1 MQPDVIQSV
10 QSVVVAIALG
20 SLVAAWAF
28 QHFHA
33 PDRTEDIRFS
43 VPQQRYFLAVGI
55 HVSIMLA
62 VYAVLVLAL
71 YQLVLLA
78 TKGSDLIGCWTCVE
92 NQSSCPACK
101 NLRSLQPATLVW
113 AALVSALFIRIVVPN
128 VAMTR
133 YIVDRL
139 RSQTHDLALFPFAR
153 ESLVA
158 ALSASAALS
167 APGFTVRKDSQS
179 DLVEELARYGV
190 ASDLTSFLSAST
202 QRSLLEVC
210 SVRRHLR
217 ELFDRTHAL
226 RETVWDRMRFA
237 LAGQLA
243 VGRES
248 AKGDELFNRRLL
260 RRFWQ
265 ARAECLME
273 LETDFRRLIRHSAR
287 ALILAE
293 EIGEQ
298 VKDKTLSLAIS
309 NFVADESDNVL
320 AGYRNQIA
328 EIALSC
334 VPHRAERAEFLK
346 SFGYDAPTP
355 PSLPLRP
362 WLIVFALDFLLPLIP
377 IALMFLVGQNPGV
390 PMARLAAFACIHA
403 ISQTVAITWA
413 FYPKIVSNFARP
425 SLYSLPVASYVLCG
439 LGSYLT
445 GALILF
451 VFRVYIPLPYPIILP
466 TLLSSLSFLFMTVGM
481 SVLIDL
487 RLKSSS
493 LDFEQGRVREGAVI
507 ALLMLASTLTF
518 QAVMIYAGKL
528 EPTWISACF
537 LVVSA
542 GLGFVMGY
550 YVPSAGAAYLQKA
563 RLHAPD
569 RLQPGGVTDSLRRS
583 HARWEHPSYAHP
595 SLQA

>member
-1 MQPDVIQSV
+1 MQPDSIQSV

-20 SLVAAWAF
+20 SLVFAWAF

-33 PDRTEDIRFS
+33 PGRTEDIRFS
-43 VPQQRYFLAVGI
+43 VPRQRYFVAVGI
-55 HVSIMLA
+55 HVSIILA

-78 TKGSDLIGCWTCVE
+78 SKGSSLIDCWTCIG
-92 NQSSCPACK
+92 NQPSCPDCE
-101 NLRSLQPATLVW
+101 NLRSLHPGSLVW

-153 ESLVA
+153 VSLVA
-158 ALSASAALS
+158 ALAA
-167 APGFTVRKDSQS
+167 PRFTARKDAQS
-179 DLVEELARYGV
+179 GLAEELARYGV
-190 ASDLTSFLSAST
+190 TSDVTSSLSAST
-202 QRSLLEVC
+202 QRSLLEAC
-210 SVRRHLR
+210 SVRRKLR

-226 RETVWDRMRFA
+226 PKTLWDRMRFA
-237 LAGQLA
+237 TKALLA
-243 VGRES
+243 VRRAS
-248 AKGDELFNRRLL
+248 ANGDELFNGRLL

-265 ARAECLME
+265 ARAECLLE

-287 ALILAE
+287 ALILGE

-320 AGYRNQIA
+320 AGYRTLIA
-328 EIALSC
+328 EAALSC
-334 VPHRAERAEFLK
+334 VPHRAERAQFLK

-362 WLIVFALDFLLPLIP
+362 WLIVFALDFLLFLIP
-377 IALMFLVGQNPGV
+377 SALMYLVPHNPDFSIT
-390 PMARLAAFACIHA
+390 RLAAFACVHA
-403 ISQTVAITWA
+403 ISQTIAITWA

-425 SLYSLPVASYVLCG
+425 SLDSLPVASYVLCG

-451 VFRVYIPLPYPIILP
+451 VFRVYILLPYPIVVP

-493 LDFEQGRVREGAVI
+493 LDFEQGRLREGAVI
-507 ALLMLASTLTF
+507 ALLMLAATLTF
-518 QAVMIYAGKL
+518 QAVMFYAGPF
-528 EPTWISACF
+528 EFNWVSVCF
-537 LVVSA
+537 LLLSP

-550 YVPSAGAAYLQKA
+550 YVPSAGAAYLQKT

-569 RLQPGGVTDSLRRS
+569 RLQPNGLVDPLHRS
-583 HARWEHPSYAHP
+583 RATWGHPSYAHP
-595 SLQA
+595 SVQA

>member
-1 MQPDVIQSV
+1 MQPDPIQSV

-43 VPQQRYFLAVGI
+43 VPQQRYFVAVGI
-55 HVSIMLA
+55 HVSIILA
-62 VYAVLVLAL
+62 VYAVLVLLL

-78 TKGSDLIGCWTCVE
+78 SNGTDLIGCWTCVE
-92 NQSSCPACK
+92 NQSLCPACE
-101 NLRSLQPATLVW
+101 NLRSLHPATLVW

-158 ALSASAALS
+158 ALSA
-167 APGFTVRKDSQS
+167 PGFTARKDAQS
-179 DLVEELARYGV
+179 DLGEELARYGV
-190 ASDLTSFLSAST
+190 ASDGTSSLSAST
-202 QRSLLEVC
+202 QRSLLEAC
-210 SVRRHLR
+210 SVRRQLR

-226 RETVWDRMRFA
+226 RETLWDRMRFA
-237 LAGQLA
+237 LAALLA

-248 AKGDELFNRRLL
+248 AKGDELFNSRLL

-265 ARAECLME
+265 ARAECLLE

-320 AGYRNQIA
+320 AGYRNLIA

-362 WLIVFALDFLLPLIP
+362 WLIVFALDFLLFLIP
-377 IALMFLVGQNPGV
+377 SALMYLVGQHPDL
-390 PMARLAAFACIHA
+390 PIARLAAFACVHA

-425 SLYSLPVASYVLCG
+425 SLYSLPVASYVVCG
-439 LGSYLT
+439 LGSYVT
-445 GALILF
+445 GAIILF
-451 VFRVYIPLPYPIILP
+451 VFRVYIPLPYPIVLP

-493 LDFEQGRVREGAVI
+493 LDFEQGRLREGAVI
-507 ALLMLASTLTF
+507 ALLTLAATLTF
-518 QAVMIYAGKL
+518 QAVMISAGQLKFS
-528 EPTWISACF
+528 WVSACF
-537 LVVSA
+537 LVLSA

-550 YVPSAGAAYLQKA
+550 YVPSAGAAYLQKT

-569 RLQPGGVTDSLRRS
+569 RLQPSGLADPLRRS
-583 HARWEHPSYAHP
+583 NATWEHPSYAHP

>member
-1 MQPDVIQSV
+1 MQPDPIQ

-43 VPQQRYFLAVGI
+43 VPQQRYFVAVGI
-55 HVSIMLA
+55 HVSIILA

-71 YQLVLLA
+71 YQFVLLA
-78 TKGSDLIGCWTCVE
+78 SKGTSLIDCWTCIGS
-92 NQSSCPACK
+92 QPSCPDCE
-101 NLRSLQPATLVW
+101 NLRSLHPGSLVW

-158 ALSASAALS
+158 ALSA
-167 APGFTVRKDSQS
+167 PGFTARKDSQS
-179 DLVEELARYGV
+179 DLGQELARYGV
-190 ASDLTSFLSAST
+190 TSDVTSSLSAST
-202 QRSLLEVC
+202 QRSLLEAC
-210 SVRRHLR
+210 SARRQLR

-226 RETVWDRMRFA
+226 RETLWDRMRFA
-237 LAGQLA
+237 IAALLA
-243 VGRES
+243 VGRE
-248 AKGDELFNRRLL
+248 KGDELFNSRLL

-265 ARAECLME
+265 ARAECLLE
-273 LETDFRRLIRHSAR
+273 LETNFRRLIRHSAR
-287 ALILAE
+287 SLILAE

-320 AGYRNQIA
+320 AGYRKLIA
-328 EIALSC
+328 EAALSC

-362 WLIVFALDFLLPLIP
+362 WLIVFALDFLLGVIPL
-377 IALMFLVGQNPGV
+377 ALMSVVGHNPPIQIV
-390 PMARLAAFACIHA
+390 RLTAFACIHA
-403 ISQTVAITWA
+403 ISQTIAIVWA

-425 SLYSLPVASYVLCG
+425 SLYSLPVPSYVACG
-439 LGSYLT
+439 LGSYVT

-451 VFRVYIPLPYPIILP
+451 VFRVYIPLPYEIVRP

-487 RLKSSS
+487 RLKSAS
-493 LDFEQGRVREGAVI
+493 LDFEQGRLREGTVI
-507 ALLMLASTLTF
+507 ALLMFAATLTF
-518 QAVMIYAGKL
+518 QAVMIYADKL
-528 EPTWISACF
+528 QFTWLSACF
-537 LVVSA
+537 LVLSA
-542 GLGFVMGY
+542 ILGFVMGY
-550 YVPSAGAAYLQKA
+550 YVPSAAAAYLQKT

-569 RLQPGGVTDSLRRS
+569 RLADPLHGSRAT
-583 HARWEHPSYAHP
+583 WEHPSYAHP
-595 SLQA
+595 SLQP